1 VFALAWLVGA
11 LARRRRASPAPA
23 EVPTVRLP
31 DPFPP
36 DAPARAPGGP
46 YRAPPSQDPTGGA
59 PDAPGPAEAPPGPEV
74 GLFVPPAWWRSF
86 WALAAEGRVNGFDPD
101 RARAVLAE
109 HDAATLAD
117 REAVRAFE
125 AAAAEAERLQF
136 VGPAERGRLAFRYTV
151 HRSLL
156 AL

>member
-1 VFALAWLVGA
+1 MYAIAWLVGA
-11 LARRRRASPAPA
+11 LARRRRATPAPA

-46 YRAPPSQDPTGGA
+46 YRAPPARPPTEPVPG
-59 PDAPGPAEAPPGPEV
+59 APGPASGRPGPAV
-74 GLFVPPAWWRSF
+74 HPTWWRSF

-125 AAAAEAERLQF
+125 AAAAEAERFQF

-151 HRSLL
+151 HRSLM